1 MQFGVSESIAHWGK
15 YSPDVPAV
23 FANGSVVTY
32 AELNNSVN
40 RVCNWLN
47 RRTKKER
54 RIGIAIRSKPLFL
67 VALLVVLRLRKSAV
81 LLNPGLSDDALR
93 TNFIDTRLRYLFYD
107 GAYKK
112 TKSLLCEKQGATG
125 FDIEYILK
133 ATKHFNPQFTQILY
147 SIPEDE
153 WGVLFSSGSTGTPK
167 GIERDHYSMV
177 TEHIGW
183 CLELGLYRNTRF
195 YLGRPLFYT
204 GGIVLSMSTFL
215 AGGAVVVNDYANDN
229 DNIEIWADYQKSL
242 STVPITHAFF
252 LPDQIRKFTSV
263 ASELAR
269 QPLCAKTI
277 LTMGAPISGNEKI
290 KASEVLGSQIIESW
304 GNTESLG
311 TITDPEDI
319 KKRPNSIGRPFLTDQ
334 LYVVDEKANILS
346 SDKLGRIAG
355 GQEAGFLKYSNRENE
370 TKEVLKKEMII
381 SEDIGYMDRDGYL
394 YVKGRVQDS
403 IVLNGRTLFLTDIE
417 AKLRRK
423 LVNKDFCVIA
433 KASNQSR
440 VKLYLVLASTGM
452 SNQEKKT
459 LLAALNNILASTE
472 QIESLLLVKELPKLP
487 SGKHDKT
494 AIQSIVKELK

>member
-1 MQFGVSESIAHWGK
+1 
-15 YSPDVPAV
+15 
-23 FANGSVVTY
+23 
-32 AELNNSVN
+32 
-40 RVCNWLN
+40 
-47 RRTKKER
+47 
-54 RIGIAIRSKPLFL
+54 
-67 VALLVVLRLRKSAV
+67 
-81 LLNPGLSDDALR
+81 
-93 TNFIDTRLRYLFYD
+93 
-107 GAYKK
+107 
-112 TKSLLCEKQGATG
+112 
-125 FDIEYILK
+125 
-133 ATKHFNPQFTQILY
+133 
-147 SIPEDE
+147 
-153 WGVLFSSGSTGTPK
+153 
-167 GIERDHYSMV
+167 
-177 TEHIGW
+177 
-183 CLELGLYRNTRF
+183 
-195 YLGRPLFYT
+195 
-204 GGIVLSMSTFL
+204 
-215 AGGAVVVNDYANDN
+215 
-229 DNIEIWADYQKSL
+229 
-242 STVPITHAFF
+242 
-252 LPDQIRKFTSV
+252 
-263 ASELAR
+263 
-269 QPLCAKTI
+269 
-277 LTMGAPISGNEKI
+277 MGAPISGNEKI